1 MPSQCHGQKMPFDIP
16 RGMIIGLSIY
26 VGILTMVVYKSRFL
40 WMLVGWSFPLK
51 KIQVSNIWIWN
62 ACYSEYDEYIYI
74 LIEILYNIRIAC
86 NMCSIYIVSI
96 QKYR

>member
-51 KIQVSNIWIWN
+51 KSR
-62 ACYSEYDEYIYI
+62 CPTSEYETLAIQNMMNIYIYI
-74 LIEILYNIRIAC
+74 NRDTVQYTYS
-86 NMCSIYIVSI
+86 M
-96 QKYR
+96 